1 MDLKLRNKTAII
13 TGASKGVGR
22 SIALNLAQEGVDVA
36 IGYSQ
41 DEQAAGEVA
50 DSIKK
55 LGCAAVKVS
64 ADVSTPEGCQRLFA
78 EATQALGEIDI
89 LVNNAGV
96 WPTHWIQDI
105 PLAEWRKV
113 MDVNLTAVFLMSQL
127 FIRSKLQGSPFGAK
141 ILNITSQAAFTGSTT
156 GHSHYAA
163 SKAGVV
169 ACTVSTAREVAGH
182 GINVNALALGIVETE
197 MLRKALEA
205 DRKYYES
212 RIPLGRVATPED
224 IAKIAVFLVSDA
236 ASYITGAT
244 IDASGGMLMR

>member
-1 MDLKLRNKTAII
+1 MDLKLQNKTAII

-22 SIALNLAQEGVDVA
+22 SIALSLASEGVNVA
-36 IGYSQ
+36 IGYSS
-41 DEQAAGEVA
+41 DEEAAAEVA
-50 DSIKK
+50 ELISR
-55 LGCAAVKVS
+55 LGRTAVTVA
-64 ADVSTPEGCQRLFA
+64 ADVSTPEGCQKLFS
-78 EATQALGEIDI
+78 EAKKALGEIDI

-105 PLAEWRKV
+105 TFEEWHRV

-127 FIRSKLQGSPFGAK
+127 FIRSKLNGAPSGSK

-156 GHSHYAA
+156 GHSHYSA

-169 ACTVSTAREVAGH
+169 AFTVSTAREVARY

-205 DRKYYES
+205 DRKYYEN
-212 RIPLGRVATPED
+212 RIPLGRVAMPED